1 MDTVEKGVA
10 MAVDYM
16 EEWCERETERDGAEG
31 QTSRALKEFE
41 GRRENSF
48 VNLN

>member
-16 EEWCERETERDGAEG
+16 EEWCERETERDTERRDRQKPSAEG
-31 QTSRALKEFE
+31 I
-41 GRRENSF
+41 
-48 VNLN
+48 

>member
-16 EEWCERETERDGAEG
+16 EEWCERETERRSGGTDKPSAEG
-31 QTSRALKEFE
+31 I
-41 GRRENSF
+41 
-48 VNLN
+48 